1 MSYGIIN
8 KKMIFKSVFMTMAY
22 IHIREKV
29 NIYWVKNDFKDI
41 FPEVFTPWKER
52 YIKREDDIELH
63 DCILSLRKNP
73 TEDIVERRKT
83 TVNQKLIKKS

>member
-1 MSYGIIN
+1 MSFGNIN
-8 KKMIFKSVFMTMAY
+8 KKTLLKTAFFAMTY

-52 YIKREDDIELH
+52 YIKKEDDEELH
-63 DCILSLRKNP
+63 ECILSLRKNP
-73 TEDIVERRKT
+73 TEDIVERRKST
-83 TVNQKLIKKS
+83 SSQNVIKKI